1 MNEEQM
7 LSTVRIKQ
15 ALLEAYQVMTRV
27 DGGAD
32 DDKYREEALYLIDE
46 AKLIIERIGREE
58 RRNG

>member
-7 LSTVRIKQ
+7 LSTVRVKQ
-15 ALLEAYQVMTRV
+15 ALLEAYQVMTMV

-32 DDKYREEALYLIDE
+32 DDKYLEESLFIMDE
-46 AKLIIERIGREE
+46 ARLIIERIGRDG